1 MIQQPNNW
9 QALGDV
15 VARLVEKET
24 RQRGNAP
31 GQTATPEKDK
41 GDE

>member
-24 RQRGNAP
+24 RQRANAP
-31 GQTATPEKDK
+31 GHERQVKDQ
-41 GDE
+41 GDD